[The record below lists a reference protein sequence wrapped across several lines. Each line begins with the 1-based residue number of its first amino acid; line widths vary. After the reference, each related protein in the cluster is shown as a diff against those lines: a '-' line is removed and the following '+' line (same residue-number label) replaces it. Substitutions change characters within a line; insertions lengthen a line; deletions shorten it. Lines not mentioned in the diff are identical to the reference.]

1 VRIGALASFSAQQKH
16 PMFPQSSSSAEFVG
30 FLKQGRPVETTDTPT
45 VSTESPPWTEAKADS
60 GEIGRLQLE
69 SRALRAAGEAQASAS
84 RSAAAAARSAAWCS
98 ASSLI
103 SVTALLVFAWLYF
116 NSL

>member
-1 VRIGALASFSAQQKH
+1 MREEATSI
-16 PMFPQSSSSAEFVG
+16 EFVG
-30 FLKQGRPVETTDTPT
+30 FLQRGRPVQAADTPT
-45 VSTESPPWTEAKADS
+45 VSTESLPWTEAKADS
-60 GEIGRLQLE
+60 GEVGRTQLE
-69 SRALRAAGEAQASAS
+69 ARAAKAAAEAHAAAS
-84 RSAAAAARSAAWCS
+84 RSAAAADRSAQWCA